1 MQPTRALAKR
11 LPLLPPSALNAE
23 QKKLYESILNVITP
37 RFQGFPT
44 QRGDGA
50 LIGPFN
56 AMLHFPMFGAPA
68 WAFNQAMIENSEL
81 PRPLH
86 QLVILVTAAKF
97 GARYQIFAH
106 EIVAE
111 ASGLSPYKIATIV
124 AGERPTD
131 LTFEEGVAF
140 DLAKALNRGGSL
152 SETMFELGRDT
163 FGERGLAE
171 IVFLVGCFCMVSVVL
186 NAYDVA
192 VPGRD
197 DQ

>member
-23 QKKLYESILNVITP
+23 QKKLYESILSVITP

-44 QRGDGA
+44 QRDDGA

-68 WAFNQAMIENSEL
+68 WAFNQAIIEKSEL
-81 PRPLH
+81 PRPVH
-86 QLVILVTAAKF
+86 QLAILVTAAKF
-97 GARYQIFAH
+97 GARYQVFAH
-106 EIVAE
+106 EIMAE
-111 ASGLSPYKIATIV
+111 ASGLSLYKIAIIV

-152 SETMFELGRDT
+152 SESMFELGRDT

-197 DQ
+197 GQ

>member
-1 MQPTRALAKR
+1 
-11 LPLLPPSALNAE
+11 
-23 QKKLYESILNVITP
+23 
-37 RFQGFPT
+37 
-44 QRGDGA
+44 
-50 LIGPFN
+50 
-56 AMLHFPMFGAPA
+56 
-68 WAFNQAMIENSEL
+68 
-81 PRPLH
+81 
-86 QLVILVTAAKF
+86 VILVTATKF

>member
-1 MQPTRALAKR
+1 
-11 LPLLPPSALNAE
+11 
-23 QKKLYESILNVITP
+23 
-37 RFQGFPT
+37 
-44 QRGDGA
+44 
-50 LIGPFN
+50 
-56 AMLHFPMFGAPA
+56 MFGAPA

-86 QLVILVTAAKF
+86 QLVILVTATKF